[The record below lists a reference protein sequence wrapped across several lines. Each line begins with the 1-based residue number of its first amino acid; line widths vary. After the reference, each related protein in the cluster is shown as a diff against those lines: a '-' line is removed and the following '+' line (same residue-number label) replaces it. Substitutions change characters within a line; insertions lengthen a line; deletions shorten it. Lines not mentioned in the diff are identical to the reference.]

1 MIIVENVTINGR
13 DFIRTYS
20 DQNMMIE
27 REGIRY
33 SEAYDPA
40 EIERHYT
47 ETNEPIPQEHEE
59 EEENNSEH
67 ELNTRT

>member
-1 MIIVENVTINGR
+1 MIITEKCTINGR

-47 ETNEPIPQEHEE
+47 ETDEAIPQEHEE
-59 EEENNSEH
+59 DEIEH
-67 ELNTRT
+67 E

>member
-1 MIIVENVTINGR
+1 MIITENVTINGR

-40 EIERHYT
+40 EIERYYI
-47 ETNEPIPQEHEE
+47 ETNEAIPQEHE

-67 ELNTRT
+67 EFNTRA

>member
-1 MIIVENVTINGR
+1 MIITENVTINGR

-27 REGIRY
+27 REGIKY

-40 EIERHYT
+40 EIERYYT
-47 ETNEPIPQEHEE
+47 ETDEAIPQEQEE
-59 EEENNSEH
+59 EESNSEH
-67 ELNTRT
+67 ELNIHA

>member
-1 MIIVENVTINGR
+1 MIITENVTINGR

-27 REGIRY
+27 REGIKY

-40 EIERHYT
+40 ETNRQYF
-47 ETNEPIPQEHEE
+47 ETKESIPQDKEE
-59 EEENNSEH
+59 EINSEH
-67 ELNTRT
+67 EFNARA

>member
-1 MIIVENVTINGR
+1 MIITENVTINGR
-13 DFIRTYS
+13 NFIRTYS

-27 REGIRY
+27 REGIKY

-40 EIERHYT
+40 EIERYYT

-59 EEENNSEH
+59 EEEINSEH
-67 ELNTRT
+67 ELNTRA

>member
-1 MIIVENVTINGR
+1 MIITEKVTINGR
-13 DFIRTYS
+13 NFIRTYS

-40 EIERHYT
+40 EIERRYT
-47 ETNEPIPQEHEE
+47 ETDEAIPQEHEE
-59 EEENNSEH
+59 DEIEH
-67 ELNTRT
+67 E

>member
-40 EIERHYT
+40 EIERHYI

-59 EEENNSEH
+59 EEINSEH
-67 ELNTRT
+67 ELDTRA

>member
-1 MIIVENVTINGR
+1 MIIIENVIINGR

-47 ETNEPIPQEHEE
+47 ETDEAIPQKHEEDEIEHE
-59 EEENNSEH
+59 
-67 ELNTRT
+67 

>member
-47 ETNEPIPQEHEE
+47 ETSELIPQEHEE
-59 EEENNSEH
+59 EEEINSEH
-67 ELNTRT
+67 ELNTRA